1 MVELALA
8 RGGVVRTW
16 SSGARSRPDGL
27 RTKSV
32 SARGGVVRTW
42 SSGVRSRPDGLRA
55 KSVSAR
61 GGVA

>member
-27 RTKSV
+27 R
-32 SARGGVVRTW
+32 
-42 SSGVRSRPDGLRA
+42 A
-55 KSVSAR
+55 KSVSTR